1 MRRRRRWRRRPD
13 RLRAK
18 PTLRERAVALL
29 ARREH
34 TRAELAAKLARFG
47 AGGEEIAPLLDDLAR
62 KKLLSDDRYAD
73 ARAHSLARKFGVA
86 RIAHELRSK
95 GVGAAVI
102 ARATDDARATEVD
115 RARDA
120 WRRRFGVPPADAL
133 EKAKQMRFLRGRG
146 FSFEAIR
153 EVVGGTERE
162 E

>member
-1 MRRRRRWRRRPD
+1 LRRRRRWRRRPD

-34 TRAELAAKLARFG
+34 TRAELAARLARF
-47 AGGEEIAPLLDDLAR
+47 AAELDEVAPLLDDLAR

-86 RIAHELRSK
+86 RIEHELRSK
-95 GVGAAVI
+95 GVGAAAI
-102 ARATDDARATEVD
+102 ARATGEARATEVG

-153 EVVGGTERE
+153 QVIGGTDPEA
-162 E
+162 

>member
-34 TRAELAAKLARFG
+34 TRAELAAKLGRF
-47 AGGEEIAPLLDDLAR
+47 AADRDEVAPLLDDLAR

-86 RIAHELRSK
+86 RIEHELRSK
-95 GVGAAVI
+95 GVGAAAI
-102 ARATDDARATEVD
+102 ARATGDARATEVA

-120 WRRRFGVPPADAL
+120 WRRRFGVAPADAL

-153 EVVGGTERE
+153 HVIGAAE
-162 E
+162 EDE